1 MSPCRSPRVR
11 LQRSSDGGSRSCI
24 RRHELTDQEW
34 ELLAPLIPRAATGR
48 PRVEDRQVI
57 DSTVYKIR
65 TGISWRDLPER
76 YGPWKTVYTRFRR
89 YALDGV
95 FTRAL
100 QQIQAH
106 ADAAGDIDWLVQID
120 STVVRA
126 HQHAAATGRKKGQ
139 YRPDEPA
146 DHAPGRSRGGLT
158 TKIHLA
164 CDGKG
169 RPFAIL
175 VTPGQRHDSIY
186 TRPLLE
192 RIHVPALVR
201 AGRAAGPVKSSQTRH
216 PVLLSV
222 KQLPRLPHRSAKTW
236 HRADHPGEDRPTTA
250 PAEPRLPRRET
261 TKVRPGDLPA
271 TQYDRSAWFVVVFLP
286 LHRAVVASTAGGVAS
301 AQTAKG
307 GRCVGSRAWNANVAH
322 TALISCKIQLHFEC
336 HRLRD

>member
-1 MSPCRSPRVR
+1 MV
-11 LQRSSDGGSRSCI
+11 

-57 DSTVYKIR
+57 NGMVYKIR

-120 STVVRA
+120 STIVRA
-126 HQHAAATGRKKGQ
+126 HQHAAATGRKGGGQ
-139 YRPDEPA
+139 HQQDEPD
-146 DHAPGRSRGGLT
+146 DHALGRSRGGLT

-169 RPFAIL
+169 RPLAL
-175 VTPGQRHDSIY
+175 PVTPGQRHDSVCA
-186 TRPLLE
+186 RPLLE
-192 RIHVPALVR
+192 RIRVPRTGPGRPRCRPDQVIADKAYSSRGFR
-201 AGRAAGPVKSSQTRH
+201 AYLRKRGI
-216 PVLLSV
+216 
-222 KQLPRLPHRSAKTW
+222 
-236 HRADHPGEDRPTTA
+236 
-250 PAEPRLPRRET
+250 
-261 TKVRPGDLPA
+261 
-271 TQYDRSAWFVVVFLP
+271 
-286 LHRAVVASTAGGVAS
+286 
-301 AQTAKG
+301 
-307 GRCVGSRAWNANVAH
+307 AH
-322 TALISCKIQLHFEC
+322 TIPEKTDQRR
-336 HRLRD
+336 HRLRRGGRPPGFDRETYRRRNMIERCFNRLKGFRGIATRYEKTATSYEAAVTLASFLLWARSV